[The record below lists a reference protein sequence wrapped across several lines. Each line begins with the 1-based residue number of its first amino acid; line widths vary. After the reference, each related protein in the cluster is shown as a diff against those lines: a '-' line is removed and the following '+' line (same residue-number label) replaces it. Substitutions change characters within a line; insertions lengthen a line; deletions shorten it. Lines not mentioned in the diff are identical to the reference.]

1 VNNSSRL
8 ILAGVCILMAAI
20 GFGASHLWKRSHG
33 PARVT
38 LLTGTLLEPRR
49 SISDFSLLDHH
60 GSAFTPQSLKGRWS
74 MLFFGYTNCPDLC
87 PTTLSALA
95 AMDKSLQ
102 GEQAAVRPQVV
113 FVSVDAR
120 RDTPAVLARYVP
132 YFNPAFLGVTAPDQ
146 ATVETFARHLGV
158 SVLIGEEHDGT
169 YGVDHS
175 GAIFVVAPD
184 GRIAAILTGPHS
196 NAGLLEDFHR
206 IVAAR
211 T

>member
-1 VNNSSRL
+1 
-8 ILAGVCILMAAI
+8 
-20 GFGASHLWKRSHG
+20 
-33 PARVT
+33 VT